1 MRQPAGHHLAE
12 LNLGIL
18 KYDWD
23 DPRVQDFVN
32 GLDLVNGAAMRSPGF
47 VWMMPEDEME
57 KAQNDPEGPM
67 DAHPR
72 LASTLSVW
80 EDVASLEHFV
90 WNTVHKR
97 FYDRKSE
104 WYDMGAVLRLA
115 MWWVPVG
122 HRPDMSEAMAR
133 FRHLEAHG
141 PTDHAFGWQH
151 LKEAQL
157 WQTKAC
163 G

>member
-1 MRQPAGHHLAE
+1 MSGPATHHLAE

-32 GLDLVNGAAMRSPGF
+32 GLDLVNSAAMRSPGF
-47 VWMMPEDEME
+47 VWMMPEEDME
-57 KAQNDPEGPM
+57 AVQNDPTGPM
-67 DAHPR
+67 GGNSR
-72 LASTLSVW
+72 TASTLSVW
-80 EDVASLEHFV
+80 EDVESLEHFV

-97 FYDRKSE
+97 FYDRKNE

-115 MWWVPVG
+115 MWWVPAG
-122 HRPDMSEAMAR
+122 HIPDMAEAMAR

-141 PTDHAFGWQH
+141 DSDHAFGWGH
-151 LKEAQL
+151 LAEAKL
-157 WQTKAC
+157 WRQKQC